1 MSDPCL
7 RGMRALARR
16 LRGGSV
22 LNPSSYAAGVEV
34 RPVNPLSDS
43 DALSLLDA
51 SFATDVIV
59 HVEPVQAGWQLTEVP
74 VATPVTKSNSF
85 AAELTSPDRRWTD
98 GVVAVEGE
106 RIVGFAATAYQ
117 AWNRRQILW
126 HLYVDRLH
134 RGRGVS
140 RTLLEAVTEIGR
152 RNGARQLWLE
162 TQNVNVPAVR
172 AYRALGFQLVGLDT
186 SLYDGDVAHET
197 ALYFARPI

>member
-1 MSDPCL
+1 VSV
-7 RGMRALARR
+7 RV
-16 LRGGSV
+16 GSV

-34 RPVNPLSDS
+34 RPVNLLTDV
-43 DALSLLDA
+43 DALSRLDA
-51 SFATDVIV
+51 AFTTDVIV

-74 VATPVTKSNSF
+74 VTAPVTKTNSF
-85 AAELTSPDRRWTD
+85 AAELTSTDRRWTD
-98 GVVAVEGE
+98 DVVAVEGG
-106 RIVGFAATAYQ
+106 RIVGFAATSYQ

-126 HLYVDRLH
+126 HLYVDRPH

-140 RTLLEAVTEIGR
+140 RTLLEAVTDMGR

-162 TQNVNVPAVR
+162 TQNVNIPAVR